1 MYTLVFGL
9 SDAVVLDLPLW
20 SVDRLAKSKNSFTAW
35 RQSKEQEE
43 MEKGGK

>member
-9 SDAVVLDLPLW
+9 SDAIVLGLPLW
-20 SVDRLAKSKNSFTAW
+20 SVDRLAKNKNSFTAW
-35 RQSKEQEE
+35 KSAKEQEE

>member
-9 SDAVVLDLPLW
+9 SDAIVLELPLW
-20 SVDRLAKSKNSFTAW
+20 SVDRLVKNRNSFTEWKVA
-35 RQSKEQEE
+35 KEQEE